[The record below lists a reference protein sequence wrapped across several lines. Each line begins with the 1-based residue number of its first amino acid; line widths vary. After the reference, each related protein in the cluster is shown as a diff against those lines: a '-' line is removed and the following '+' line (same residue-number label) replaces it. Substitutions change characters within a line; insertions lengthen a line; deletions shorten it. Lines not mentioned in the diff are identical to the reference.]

1 MLKSTG
7 TQITQRL
14 IHKLPVLDIEN
25 PHARAVVSL
34 HGAQVLSF
42 QPSGEEKVLWLSP
55 DSMYREDQ
63 AIRGGIPVCWPWFGK
78 RAEESPAHGF
88 ARTELWRLEQQETL
102 AGGET
107 RLLLSLHNASH
118 SKWLSQGEQA
128 TANLSLEIIIG
139 SQLQLTLTTENSSD
153 QSIEISQALHTY
165 FAISDIEKISISGL
179 DDMRF
184 LDHLDD
190 KKAYVQKG
198 DVTFSGEVDR
208 TYLDSTETTIIHD
221 PGMERN
227 VVIKKSGSN
236 STVVWNPWKVRSKEM
251 IDMPDEGYKSMVCVE
266 SATTPDLPVELE
278 PGASHKLTARIG
290 VERAN

>member
-14 IHKLPVLDIEN
+14 IDKLPVLDIEN

-55 DSMYREDQ
+55 DAMYREDK
-63 AIRGGIPVCWPWFGK
+63 AIRGGIPVCWPWFGN
-78 RAEESPAHGF
+78 RAEEGPSHGF
-88 ARTELWRLEQQETL
+88 ARTRLWTLEEQETL

-107 RLLLSLHNASH
+107 RLLLTLKNTSNSQ
-118 SKWLSQGEQA
+118 WLVQGQKA

-139 SQLQLTLTTENSSD
+139 SQLQLSLTTENNSD
-153 QSIEISQALHTY
+153 QTIEISQALHTY
-165 FAISDIEKISISGL
+165 FAVSDIEAIAVSGL
-179 DDMRF
+179 EDMRF

-190 KKAYVQKG
+190 QKAYVQKG
-198 DVTFSGEVDR
+198 DVTFAGEVDR
-208 TYLDSTETTIIHD
+208 TYLDCTETTIIHD
-221 PGMERN
+221 PGMARN
-227 VVIKKSGSN
+227 IVIKKSGSN

-251 IDMPDEGYKSMVCVE
+251 SDMPDEGYKSMVCVE
-266 SATTPDLPVELE
+266 SATTPDLPVELKS
-278 PGASHKLTARIG
+278 GASHRLAVRVF
-290 VERAN
+290 VEK